1 MPLDLTFLLVGIA
14 IVVITIW
21 WGSKALLAR
30 FQKRTAE
37 RQWFEATTRAIAATP
52 DLLDT
57 IGPLSEEELRELLKQ
72 IVFEITR
79 AGAVSWAD
87 LVGTVGWVRKRVR
100 EQAENPEIEPAAEL

>member
-1 MPLDLTFLLVGIA
+1 MPRDLTFLLIGIA
-14 IVVITIW
+14 IFVITMW
-21 WGSKALLAR
+21 WGGKALFAR
-30 FQKRTAE
+30 SQRRAAE
-37 RQWFEATTRAIAATP
+37 RQWAEATTRAIATTP

-79 AGAVSWAD
+79 SGAVNWPD

-100 EQAENPEIEPAAEL
+100 EQAENSETEPAAER

>member
-1 MPLDLTFLLVGIA
+1 MPRDLTFLLIGIA
-14 IVVITIW
+14 IFVITFW
-21 WGSKALLAR
+21 WRAKALFAR
-30 FQKRTAE
+30 SQRRAAE
-37 RQWFEATTRAIAATP
+37 RKWVEATTRAIATTP

-79 AGAVSWAD
+79 SGAVNWSD

-100 EQAENPEIEPAAEL
+100 EQAENPETEPAAEL